1 MAEIFNKNV
10 EVQGTTKLN
19 TQNAEGDILTID
31 PVTKIVTSRSTSQ
44 VLVDLGISTY
54 THDQGIPSATWTVV
68 HNLDKHPSATVV
80 DTGGTVV
87 AGEITYVSS
96 NEIEILF
103 QAAFS
108 GKAYLN

>member
-10 EVQGTTKLN
+10 EIQGTTKLN
-19 TQNAEGDILTID
+19 AQNAQGDLLTID
-31 PVTKIVTSRSTSQ
+31 PVTGIVTSRSTSQ

-54 THDQGIPSATWTVV
+54 THDQGIPSATWTIV
-68 HNLDKHPSATVV
+68 HNLDKHV
-80 DTGGTVV
+80 
-87 AGEITYVSS
+87 GEITYISN
-96 NEIEILF
+96 NEIQILF

>member
-19 TQNAEGDILTID
+19 TQNAEGDLLTID

-44 VLVDLGISTY
+44 VLIDLGISTY
-54 THDQGIPSATWTVV
+54 THDQGVPSATWTVV
-68 HNLDKHPSATVV
+68 HNLEKHPSATVV

-87 AGEITYVSS
+87 AGEITYVSN

>member
-1 MAEIFNKNV
+1 MAEIFSKNV
-10 EVQGTTKLN
+10 EVIGSTKLN
-19 TQNAEGDILTID
+19 AQNAQGDLLTID
-31 PVTKIVTSRSTSQ
+31 PVTSIVTKRSTSQ
-44 VLVDLGISTY
+44 VLIDLGISTY
-54 THDQGIPSATWTVV
+54 THDQGVPSATWSIT
-68 HNLDKHPSATVV
+68 HNLEKHPSATVV

-87 AGEITYVSS
+87 AGEVTYISN

>member
-10 EVQGTTKLN
+10 EIQGTTKLN
-19 TQNAEGDILTID
+19 TQNAQGDLLTID
-31 PVTKIVTSRSTSQ
+31 AVTGIVTSRTTSQ
-44 VLVDLGISTY
+44 LLVDIGISTY

-68 HNLDKHPSATVV
+68 HNLGKYPAVSVV

-87 AGEITYVSS
+87 VGEITYISN

-103 QAAFS
+103 QAAFG

>member
-19 TQNAEGDILTID
+19 TQNAEGDLLTID

-68 HNLDKHPSATVV
+68 HNLEKHPSATVV

-87 AGEITYVSS
+87 AGEITYVSN

>member
-10 EVQGTTKLN
+10 EIQGTTKLN
-19 TQNAEGDILTID
+19 AQNAQGDLLTID
-31 PVTKIVTSRSTSQ
+31 PVTGIVTSRTTSQ
-44 VLVDLGISTY
+44 VLIDLGISTY

-87 AGEITYVSS
+87 AGEITYISN

-103 QAAFS
+103 QAAFG